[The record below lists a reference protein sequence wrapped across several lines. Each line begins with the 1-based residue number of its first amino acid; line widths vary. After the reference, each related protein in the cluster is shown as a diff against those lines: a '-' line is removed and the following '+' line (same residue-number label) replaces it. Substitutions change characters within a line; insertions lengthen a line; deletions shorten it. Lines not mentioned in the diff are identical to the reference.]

1 MSSKTSIE
9 ASDLFFNF
17 NIGIYI
23 WRKRSTR
30 CFPLNIKLIEVFLN
44 YEFGTW
50 CSSSKSVTINYKFSS
65 IIKREI

>member
-1 MSSKTSIE
+1 MAKE
-9 ASDLFFNF
+9 VN
-17 NIGIYI
+17 
-23 WRKRSTR
+23 KM
-30 CFPLNIKLIEVFLN
+30 FPLNIKLIEVFLN